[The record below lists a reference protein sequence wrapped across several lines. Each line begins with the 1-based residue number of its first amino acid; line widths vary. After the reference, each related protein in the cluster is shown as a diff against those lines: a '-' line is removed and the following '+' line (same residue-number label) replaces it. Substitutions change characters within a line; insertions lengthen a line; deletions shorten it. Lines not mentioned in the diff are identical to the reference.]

1 MQKETL
7 IADRATATRKISG
20 EKRVTGTSLHE
31 ITYLGYASYYGLSP
45 LDLGVDVEEK
55 DDEDMAALNI
65 GVNGKRVELVEQL
78 LQSEAKFHFSDL
90 IVSESLKDAF
100 HSDDEKTLKIL
111 RMLFK
116 AVVMEHLECCK
127 A

>member
-7 IADRATATRKISG
+7 IADIATATRKISG

-31 ITYLGYASYYGLSP
+31 ITYLGYASCYGLSP

-65 GVNGKRVELVEQL
+65 GVNGKRVELVE
-78 LQSEAKFHFSDL
+78 
-90 IVSESLKDAF
+90 
-100 HSDDEKTLKIL
+100 
-111 RMLFK
+111 
-116 AVVMEHLECCK
+116 
-127 A
+127 